1 MESLKDPPTELR
13 YQNKYYLIY
22 LVLMLLNLYGLSLRA
37 QSPLKLRSTLSAG
50 SSNEKTSSATK
61 SFPIQQ
67 SIGQSGVIGTYTA
80 KGYILRQGFIQP
92 VYKKG
97 TIEAETLAVKVAPN
111 PFSDAILIRTD
122 VELTEKINVAIFDLL
137 GKPVYTKQ
145 HYASPEL
152 SIDLSSLS
160 RGLYFLKLTSAKKA
174 FTTKLIKN

>member
-1 MESLKDPPTELR
+1 MESQKDPLTELR
-13 YQNKYYLIY
+13 YQNKYLLIS
-22 LVLMLLNLYGLSLRA
+22 LVLILLNLNGLPLFA
-37 QSPLKLRSTLSAG
+37 QSPVKLRSTLSAG
-50 SSNEKTSSATK
+50 SSNEKTSSAPK

-80 KGYILRQGFIQP
+80 KGYVLRQGFIQP

-97 TIEAETLAVKVAPN
+97 NIEAETIAVKVAPN
-111 PFSDAILIRTD
+111 PFSDAILITTD
-122 VELTEKINVAIFDLL
+122 MELTEEINIVIYDLL

-145 HYASPEL
+145 HYASREL

-160 RGLYFLKLTSAKKA
+160 GGLYFLKLTSAKKA